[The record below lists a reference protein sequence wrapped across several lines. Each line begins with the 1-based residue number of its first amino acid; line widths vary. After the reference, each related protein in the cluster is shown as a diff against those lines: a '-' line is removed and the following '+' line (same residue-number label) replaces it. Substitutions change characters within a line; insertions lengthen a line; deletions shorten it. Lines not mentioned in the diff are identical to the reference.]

1 MKDAD
6 FINFQDDLYDLLEK
20 YGIKD
25 IDAEHEN
32 FNLICAERDK
42 LCDFIDGL
50 KDGTIWL

>member
-1 MKDAD
+1 MDT
-6 FINFQDDLYDLLEK
+6 NLLACK
-20 YGIKD
+20 NPKWFTVKATKVD
-25 IDAEHEN
+25 EN